1 VSHAYEEERY
11 QGPVIQERQ
20 GLPAEAARMLAV
32 KSFAEIPAEVR
43 RRVAAGERVV
53 LILLDAFGLEF
64 LERHRDHP

>member
-1 VSHAYEEERY
+1 
-11 QGPVIQERQ
+11 
-20 GLPAEAARMLAV
+20 MLVV

-64 LERHRDHP
+64 LERHRDRCRHWRSRLEITR